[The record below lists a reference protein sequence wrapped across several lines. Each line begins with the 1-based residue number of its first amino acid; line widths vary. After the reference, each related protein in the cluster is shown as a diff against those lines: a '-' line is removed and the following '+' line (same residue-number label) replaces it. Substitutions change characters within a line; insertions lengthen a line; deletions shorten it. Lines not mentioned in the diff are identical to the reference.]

1 MTQCLLRCMRA
12 QSNRV
17 YDPTESS
24 ECNDN
29 MQYEKQ
35 FMMKVSAVLLTYRIL
50 PDNDPVPAEVHEG
63 PI

>member
-1 MTQCLLRCMRA
+1 MA

-24 ECNDN
+24 ECNDS

-35 FMMKVSAVLLTYRIL
+35 FMMKVSAVLLTYTML
-50 PDNDPVPAEVHEG
+50 PVPAEVYDG